1 MVRKNSNWS
10 WVFRKLLDLRSHLR
24 RFLFSQIGDGRN
36 TNAWED
42 AWLSCGPLSA
52 FISYRFVHSCG
63 FSTLTTVCDLI
74 ISWNGNWP
82 DDWCQRFDMLQNSP
96 LPLLT
101 SDCDRVLWGDT
112 YTLCSDFTVGKA
124 WASLEG
130 NHPVIPWSKLVWFS
144 GHIPKHAF
152 CLWLACQRRLPTQD
166 RLHWK
171 DEPPDMECS
180 LMVDMMGMPSRWEQI
195 VQVISDPNIRPK
207 LLKQKLAV
215 AATVYYIWQERNRR
229 RFAATKRTAQD
240 VTAVIQ
246 ESISIRADWLASRP
260 VVTYG

>member
-1 MVRKNSNWS
+1 MCGI
-10 WVFRKLLDLRSHLR
+10 LL
-24 RFLFSQIGDGRN
+24 GDGI
-36 TNAWED
+36 
-42 AWLSCGPLSA
+42 L
-52 FISYRFVHSCG
+52 CG
-63 FSTLTTVCDLI
+63 FSTLTTVRDLI

-82 DDWCQRFDMLQNSP
+82 DDWCQRFDMLYNSL

-101 SDCDRVLWGDT
+101 SVRDRVLWGDN
-112 YTLCSDFTVGKA
+112 YTMCSDFTVGNA

-171 DEPPDMECS
+171 DEPPDLECLLCGQCLDS
-180 LMVDMMGMPSRWEQI
+180 HDHLFFQCSYAGVVWTSVLHMVDLSGMPSRWEQI
-195 VQVISDPNIRPK
+195 VQVISDSNSCPK

-215 AATVYYIWQERNRR
+215 AAAVYYIW
-229 RFAATKRTAQD
+229 
-240 VTAVIQ
+240 
-246 ESISIRADWLASRP
+246 
-260 VVTYG
+260 